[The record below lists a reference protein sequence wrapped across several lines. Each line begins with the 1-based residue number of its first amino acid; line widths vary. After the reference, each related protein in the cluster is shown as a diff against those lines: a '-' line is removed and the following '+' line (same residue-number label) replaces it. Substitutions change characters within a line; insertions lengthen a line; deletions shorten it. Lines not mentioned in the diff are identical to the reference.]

1 MKINAVL
8 QKYPELER
16 PEAVFE
22 ISNIA
27 NSFIRPMPGEAAKN
41 GWGKAF
47 YYDNSLYNKIERCV
61 IKPPFKSTWY
71 EYSWRD
77 GSTRCILIKR
87 EACELA
93 ITTFF
98 ATKDNCI
105 SKLDRT
111 TLYLPQDLAMNRD
124 TLSLGIYQSY
134 RSTEELL
141 DIKTN
146 STDAENMAYL
156 VIFFLPALHVNAL
169 LNCKNV
175 STDAHDFPNRRSI
188 SHYKKTGKPYF
199 EKYYTLKVKLPGKK
213 HTAGNGENGGWSNAF
228 HIYRGHF
235 KTYTEAA
242 PLFGKLTGTY
252 WWESG
257 IRGNLETG
265 IIDKDYELEAGE

>member
-8 QKYPELER
+8 QKYPKLER

-22 ISNIA
+22 ISNIVDG
-27 NSFIRPMPGEAAKN
+27 FFEKIRIDGRVYIQTTGISDIP
-41 GWGKAF
+41 
-47 YYDNSLYNKIERCV
+47 S
-61 IKPPFKSTWY
+61 KPPFTHTWY
-71 EYSWRD
+71 EYTQSFPD
-77 GSTRCILIKR
+77 GAKLNNGVYLIDDKI
-87 EACELA
+87 EKKWKFLL
-93 ITTFF
+93 F
-98 ATKDNCI
+98 
-105 SKLDRT
+105 
-111 TLYLPQDLAMNRD
+111 YLP
-124 TLSLGIYQSY
+124 
-134 RSTEELL
+134 STN
-141 DIKTN
+141 IKTLERIGSCTYPYN
-146 STDAENMAYL
+146 DEFIGICDKSVVSTTESYGLM
-156 VIFFLPALHVNAL
+156 NAQLERDSSDCYKELEAMVKFVLYSNIL

-213 HTAGNGENGGWSNAF
+213 HTAGSGENGGWSNAF

-242 PLFGKLTGTY
+242 PLFGKFTGTY

-265 IIDKDYELEAGE
+265 IIDKDYELEVGE

>member
-27 NSFIRPMPGEAAKN
+27 PGIGE
-41 GWGKAF
+41 
-47 YYDNSLYNKIERCV
+47 SERINCMV
-61 IKPPFKSTWY
+61 KTVNTGISINPPFVNTFY
-71 EYSWRD
+71 EYRYPSRD
-77 GSTRCILIKR
+77 LIYLAYAKKDIEDILI
-87 EACELA
+87 
-93 ITTFF
+93 
-98 ATKDNCI
+98 
-105 SKLDRT
+105 
-111 TLYLPQDLAMNRD
+111 TLHIASGSGPIQYIGGIIIPIDAKGRMDENRKIQYLIRNSMMKEIETA
-124 TLSLGIYQSY
+124 
-134 RSTEELL
+134 LL
-141 DIKTN
+141 DKQAFG
-146 STDAENMAYL
+146 DYL
-156 VIFFLPALHVNAL
+156 EIYLLPVFYANAL

-213 HTAGNGENGGWSNAF
+213 HTAGSGENGGWSNAF

-242 PLFGKLTGTY
+242 PLFGKFTGTY

-257 IRGNLETG
+257 IRGGLETG
-265 IIDKDYELEAGE
+265 IIDKDYELEVGE